1 MNDNNQNGQH
11 NNNNRVRFNNP
22 YHVDPAGESISIEK
36 KYDRDFF
43 CPLVSLSSEFGFEN
57 DYYSMRTVNPLKE
70 SFCHAMEALF
80 FPNATFLQM
89 SSFLCYFITLVYI
102 ILLIFGFDKEP
113 DDDFLRIRLTVADYF
128 SFHPKRIYDGGFL
141 QYYRLLTFHFVHF
154 NFFHIF
160 FILFCLVSFVSL
172 FECLIRKYQ
181 FLLILFLSGI
191 FSNLTWMN
199 YFEDN
204 ERYAGI
210 NGDIAGILGAFVAL
224 FFMNW
229 KDLIPMFGPTGR
241 FFTVYISSCYLFIY
255 SIIFLVGGLG
265 NPIVHL
271 LSIGYGGL
279 LFFILVKPI
288 KVRKW
293 KTILRYVSI
302 PVIGFLVI
310 YNMIKFYLRQANRK
324 NNK

>member
-11 NNNNRVRFNNP
+11 NNNNRVFNNP
-22 YHVDPAGESISIEK
+22 YHVDPAGESILIEK

-70 SFCHAMEALF
+70 SFFHAMEALF
-80 FPNATFLQM
+80 FPNATFWQI
-89 SSFLCYFITLVYI
+89 SSFLCYFITLIYI
-102 ILLIFGFDKEP
+102 ILLIFGFDK
-113 DDDFLRIRLTVADYF
+113 DTSDDFLRIKLTVADYF
-128 SFHPKRIYDGGFL
+128 SFHPTRIKNGGFL

-154 NFFHIF
+154 DFFHIF
-160 FILFCLVSFVSL
+160 FNLLSLVSFVSL

-191 FSNLTWMN
+191 LSNLTCMKS
-199 YFEDN
+199 FEDN

-210 NGDIAGILGAFVAL
+210 NGDIAGILGAFATL
-224 FFMNW
+224 FIMNW

-265 NPIVHL
+265 NPYVHL
-271 LSIGYGGL
+271 CSIGYGGL
-279 LFFILVKPI
+279 LFIILVKPI
-288 KVRKW
+288 KVTKL
-293 KTILRYVSI
+293 KTIFRYISI
-302 PVIGFLVI
+302 PIIGFLVI
-310 YNMIKFYLRQANRK
+310 YNMITFYLRKNRK
-324 NNK
+324 NNI